1 MYEYEIK
8 DMYLDL
14 EKYFSVKVSL
24 DKGEKYFII
33 LNFVNGFIDDF
44 ISDGPSENKIK
55 NVLKKIL
62 TENNNFYLIR
72 LTRIALGSEEVKQ
85 DLRTGKSAMFEI
97 NYIKWK
103 KIVNKVEQ
111 EELEA
116 ILSQGLE
123 DIDKF

>member
-8 DMYLDL
+8 DMYLNS
-14 EKYFSVKVSL
+14 EKYFSVKVTL
-24 DKGEKYFII
+24 DKKEKYFII
-33 LNFVNGFIDDF
+33 LNFVNGLIDDF

-55 NVLKKIL
+55 NALKKIL

-72 LTRIALGSEEVKQ
+72 LTRLALGSEEVKQ
-85 DLRTGKSAMFEI
+85 DLRNGKNGIFEI

-111 EELEA
+111 EELEC
-116 ILSQGLE
+116 ILAQGLE
-123 DIDKF
+123 DI

>member
-8 DMYLDL
+8 DMYLNS
-14 EKYFSVKVSL
+14 EKYFSVKVIL
-24 DKGEKYFII
+24 DKKEKYFII

-55 NVLKKIL
+55 NALKKIL

-72 LTRIALGSEEVKQ
+72 LTRMALGNEEVKQ
-85 DLRTGKSAMFEI
+85 DLRDGKNGIFEI

-116 ILSQGLE
+116 ILAHGIE
-123 DIDKF
+123 DI

>member
-8 DMYLDL
+8 DMYLNS
-14 EKYFSVKVSL
+14 EKYFSVKVTL
-24 DKGEKYFII
+24 DKKEKYFII
-33 LNFVNGFIDDF
+33 LNFVNGLIDDF

-55 NVLKKIL
+55 NALKKIL

-85 DLRTGKSAMFEI
+85 DLRNGKNGIFEI

-111 EELEA
+111 EELEC
-116 ILSQGLE
+116 ILAQGLE
-123 DIDKF
+123 DM